1 MAIKVLHIITRLILG
16 GAQENTLATV
26 MVLSMK
32 DDYEVSLVTGPPIGP
47 EGSLMDEAR
56 IHGIE
61 PFLIPEMRR
70 EINPVRDFL
79 SFVKLYLLILREKY
93 DIVHTH
99 SSKAGILGRLAG
111 KLAGVKII
119 IHTIHGLPFHPYQ
132 NKFLNLLYIIL
143 EKFTAYF
150 TDMIITVCDAM
161 KKKAVSAG
169 IAGEGKFTTIYS
181 GMDLTPFLEIQ
192 ERREELSAPSVRN
205 CSGRPA
211 RHLAGGACSTKAK
224 QALPL
229 QSTYTK
235 SKFLYNF
242 GIKEGELVI
251 GKIGRLFPLKGHK
264 YLIQAAPGIVKV
276 FPNVKFL
283 LIGDGIL
290 KNKLKSEVNQLGLE
304 DKFIF
309 LGLVKREDIPGLISV
324 MDILVHTS
332 LREGLARVLPQ
343 AMACGKPVVS
353 FDIDGASEVVIQG
366 KTGFLVPPEDTKSLS
381 SAIINAL
388 SNPERLSEMGQ
399 AGQLHVD
406 PAFRVET
413 MVDKIDELYQE
424 LLFTKAC
431 HCQSSL

>member
-26 MVLSMK
+26 SGFSLK
-32 DDYEVSLVTGPPIGP
+32 DNYEVSLVTGPPVGP

-56 IHGIE
+56 MHGIE
-61 PFLIPEMRR
+61 PVLIPEMHR
-70 EINPVRDFL
+70 EINPIRDL
-79 SFVKLYLLILREKY
+79 SSFIKLYRLILRGKY

-111 KLAGVKII
+111 KLAGVKVI

-132 NKFLNLLYIIL
+132 NKFLNFLYVIL

-150 TDMIITVCDAM
+150 TDRIITVCDAM

-169 IAGEGKFTTIYS
+169 IANESKFTTIYS
-181 GMDLTPFLEIQ
+181 GMDLTPFLETRKDNTQ
-192 ERREELSAPSVRN
+192 KRREL
-205 CSGRPA
+205 
-211 RHLAGGACSTKAK
+211 
-224 QALPL
+224 
-229 QSTYTK
+229 
-235 SKFLYNF
+235 
-242 GIKEGELVI
+242 GIKEGEMVI

-264 YLIQAAPGIVKV
+264 YLIHAAPGVVKV

-283 LIGDGIL
+283 IIGDGIL
-290 KNKLKSEVNQLGLE
+290 KNKLKLEVSRLGLE

-309 LGLVKREDIPGLISV
+309 PGLVKREDIPGLISV

-343 AMACGKPVVS
+343 AMACEKPVIS

-388 SNPERLSEMGQ
+388 SNPGKLSEMGQ
-399 AGQLHVD
+399 AGRLHVD

-413 MVDKIDELYQE
+413 MVDRIDNLYQE
-424 LLFTKAC
+424 LLNR
-431 HCQSSL
+431 

>member
-26 MVLSMK
+26 RVLSLK

-56 IHGIE
+56 MHGIE
-61 PFLIPEMRR
+61 PVLIPEMRR
-70 EINPVRDFL
+70 EINPIRDFL
-79 SFVKLYLLILREKY
+79 SFVKLYLLILRERY
-93 DIVHTH
+93 DIIHTH

-119 IHTIHGLPFHPYQ
+119 IHTIHGLPFHSYQ
-132 NKFLNLLYIIL
+132 NRFLNLLYIIL
-143 EKFTAYF
+143 EKFTACF
-150 TDMIITVCDAM
+150 TDRIITVCDAM
-161 KKKAVSAG
+161 KKKAVSAS
-169 IAGEGKFTTIYS
+169 IAGEDKFTTIYS
-181 GMDLTPFLEIQ
+181 GMDLIPFLETQKDIAQ
-192 ERREELSAPSVRN
+192 KRGEL
-205 CSGRPA
+205 
-211 RHLAGGACSTKAK
+211 
-224 QALPL
+224 
-229 QSTYTK
+229 
-235 SKFLYNF
+235 
-242 GIKEGELVI
+242 GIREGELVI

-264 YLIQAAPGIVKV
+264 YLIQAAPEVVKV
-276 FPNVKFL
+276 FSNVKFL

-290 KNKLKSEVNQLGLE
+290 KDKLKSEVSQLGLE

-343 AMACGKPVVS
+343 AMACRKPVVS
-353 FDIDGASEVVIQG
+353 FDIDGASEVVIPG

-388 SNPERLSEMGQ
+388 SNPKKLSEMGR
-399 AGQLHVD
+399 AGRLHVD

-424 LLFTKAC
+424 LKHIKSYEMEF
-431 HCQSSL
+431 

>member
-1 MAIKVLHIITRLILG
+1 MAVKVLHIITRLILG

-26 MVLSMK
+26 GGLSLR

-56 IHGIE
+56 MHGIE
-61 PFLIPEMRR
+61 PVLLPEMRR
-70 EINPVRDFL
+70 EINPIRDLL
-79 SFVKLYLLILREKY
+79 SFVKLYFLIARGKY

-111 KLAGVKII
+111 KLAGVKVIV
-119 IHTIHGLPFHPYQ
+119 HTIHGLPFHPYQ

-150 TDMIITVCDAM
+150 TDGIITVCDAM
-161 KKKAVSAG
+161 KRKAVSAG
-169 IAGEGKFTTIYS
+169 IADEDKFITIYS
-181 GMDLTPFLEIQ
+181 GMDLTPFLDCCAEWTLNREILRSTQ
-192 ERREELSAPSVRN
+192 NDIRESARNDTGFSELSPQKFSTQQKRREL
-205 CSGRPA
+205 
-211 RHLAGGACSTKAK
+211 
-224 QALPL
+224 
-229 QSTYTK
+229 
-235 SKFLYNF
+235 

-264 YLIQAAPGIVKV
+264 YLIQAAPEVVKV

-290 KNKLKSEVNQLGLE
+290 KDGLKSEVSRLGLE
-304 DKFIF
+304 DKFLF

-343 AMACGKPVVS
+343 AMACAKPVVS
-353 FDIDGASEVVIQG
+353 FDIDGASEVVIPG
-366 KTGFLVPPEDTKSLS
+366 KTGFLVPSEDIKSLS

-388 SNPERLSEMGQ
+388 SNPGKLSEMGR
-399 AGQLHVD
+399 AGRLHVD

-424 LLFTKAC
+424 LLENK
-431 HCQSSL
+431 

>member
-1 MAIKVLHIITRLILG
+1 MMAIKVLHIITRLILG

-26 MVLSMK
+26 RVLSLK

-56 IHGIE
+56 IYGIE
-61 PFLIPEMRR
+61 PVLLPEMRR

-79 SFVKLYLLILREKY
+79 SFVKLYFLILRKKY

-111 KLAGVKII
+111 KLAGVKVIV
-119 IHTIHGLPFHPYQ
+119 HTIHGLPFHPYQ

-143 EKFTAYF
+143 EKFTACF
-150 TDMIITVCDAM
+150 TDRIITGCDAM

-169 IAGEGKFTTIYS
+169 IAGEDKFVTIYS
-181 GMDLTPFLEIQ
+181 GMDLTPFLFSELSPQ
-192 ERREELSAPSVRN
+192 KSPVQKRREL
-205 CSGRPA
+205 
-211 RHLAGGACSTKAK
+211 
-224 QALPL
+224 
-229 QSTYTK
+229 
-235 SKFLYNF
+235 
-242 GIKEGELVI
+242 GIKEGEMVI

-290 KNKLKSEVNQLGLE
+290 KNKLKSEVSQLGLE

-343 AMACGKPVVS
+343 AMACEKPVVS
-353 FDIDGASEVVIQG
+353 FDIDGASEVVIPG
-366 KTGFLVPPEDTKSLS
+366 KTGFLVLPEDIKSLS
-381 SAIINAL
+381 FAIINAL
-388 SNPERLSEMGQ
+388 SNPVKLSEMGR
-399 AGQLHVD
+399 AGRLHVD

-413 MVDKIDELYQE
+413 MVDKIDELYKQ
-424 LLFTKAC
+424 LLEDKK
-431 HCQSSL
+431 